1 MTSLPDWLVERVALD
16 EVPPE
21 SRDRLARAAPQ
32 ELAAQVAA
40 LRAENAAELAANPA
54 AVAVAAIEARA
65 AACRRAA
72 ARAARP
78 ARRWQLGLAS
88 LAGVAA
94 LGAVTVLARV
104 PSGERQPAR
113 PSVPALAQ
121 VDPLDEGTRVK
132 GEARLLG
139 FRDTGEGAERLQPG
153 AVVRAGDRIQV
164 RYYPGG
170 ASYGVIASIDGAGAV
185 TLHQP
190 SEGAPPEATALAPRP
205 TTLPNA
211 YALDDAP
218 GFERFFFIT
227 ADRPIDVPHI
237 LDVLRALAQRP
248 GGDLAT
254 PELPEGLRQFSLLLR
269 KPDPSSNPKSTP

>member
-1 MTSLPDWLVERVALD
+1 VTSLPDWLVERVALD

-21 SRDRLARAAPQ
+21 SRARVARADPEQ
-32 ELAAQVAA
+32 LAARVAA
-40 LRAENAAELAANPA
+40 LRAEDAAELAANPA

-65 AACRRAA
+65 AAGRRVA
-72 ARAARP
+72 ARSAGPSRP
-78 ARRWQLGLAS
+78 WQLGLAS

-94 LGAVTVLARV
+94 LGAIVVLARA
-104 PSGERQPAR
+104 PSGERASAR
-113 PSVPALAQ
+113 PAAVAQ

-139 FRDTGEGAERLQPG
+139 FRDTGERAERLQPG

-269 KPDPSSNPKSTP
+269 KPDPSSNPTSTP